1 MRVIAG
7 EFRSRPLVAPEGNQ
21 TRPTPDRLR
30 ESLFSALGDRV
41 EGCVF
46 FDGYA
51 GSGSVGIEALSRG
64 AKRAIFV
71 EKHPQA
77 LVALRANLDK
87 LQLNDRALVISG
99 SVAKMGAKMGA
110 KVLPQ
115 QVADIV
121 FLDPPYDRET
131 EYPLAMEA
139 VGDCKLLLVQHSVRL
154 VLPEACRGLSRFRQM
169 KQGDNM
175 ISFYEKTK

>member
-7 EFRSRPLVAPEGNQ
+7 EFRSRQLVAPEGNQ

-30 ESLFSALGDRV
+30 EALFSVLGDRV

-71 EKHPQA
+71 ETHPRA

-87 LQLNDRALVISG
+87 LRLSDRGLVICG
-99 SVAKMGAKMGA
+99 TVV

-115 QVADIV
+115 QAADIV
-121 FLDPPYDRET
+121 FLDPPYDREA
-131 EYPLAMEA
+131 EYPAAMQA

-154 VLPEACRGLSRFRQM
+154 VLPEAGGELTRFRQM